1 MTRIVFS
8 SAAVRITGGISE
20 INTTSIILQHFGV
33 NSLQTS
39 SWLLAAPPITR
50 FNNPIKEIF
59 IVAEQLLMLFQQAP
73 KIAAQVV
80 NGLAVTHL
88 GLAADIRSAFQ

>member
-39 SWLLAAPPITR
+39 SWLLATG
-50 FNNPIKEIF
+50 F
-59 IVAEQLLMLFQQAP
+59 
-73 KIAAQVV
+73 
-80 NGLAVTHL
+80 
-88 GLAADIRSAFQ
+88 